1 MELPYKGDE
10 FSLIIILPAEHV
22 NIEEM
27 EKLITAPQTLQWF
40 SEMQE
45 QEVEMLPRLVMS
57 FYHSSS
63 YVFTYRWIS
72 TAGRKIIN
80 V

>member
-1 MELPYKGDE
+1 M
-10 FSLIIILPAEHV
+10 

-27 EKLITAPQTLQWF
+27 EKLITAHQILQWF

-45 QEVEMLPRLVMS
+45 QEVEISLPRLVMS
-57 FYHSSS
+57 FYHSGS

-72 TAGRKIIN
+72 IAG
-80 V
+80 